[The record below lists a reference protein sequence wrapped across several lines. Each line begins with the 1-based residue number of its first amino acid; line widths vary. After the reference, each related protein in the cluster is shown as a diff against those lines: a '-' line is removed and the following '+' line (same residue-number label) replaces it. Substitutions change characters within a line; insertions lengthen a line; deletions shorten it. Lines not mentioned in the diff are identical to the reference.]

1 VTIIVEL
8 FGVARQCAG
17 MAKTEAEGARLGEVL
32 IDLARRY
39 PRLGEECFEK
49 GQLRRGY
56 MANLNGAR
64 FISDPETVLSPG
76 DSLLI
81 LATDAGG

>member
-1 VTIIVEL
+1 MTVIVEL

-17 MAKTEAEGARLGEVL
+17 VAKTEAQGVRLGEVL
-32 IDLARRY
+32 VDLAERF
-39 PRLGEECFEK
+39 PRLAETCIDGSR
-49 GQLRRGY
+49 LRHGY
-56 MANLNGAR
+56 LANLNGAR
-64 FISDPETVLSPG
+64 FISDPATVVVPG